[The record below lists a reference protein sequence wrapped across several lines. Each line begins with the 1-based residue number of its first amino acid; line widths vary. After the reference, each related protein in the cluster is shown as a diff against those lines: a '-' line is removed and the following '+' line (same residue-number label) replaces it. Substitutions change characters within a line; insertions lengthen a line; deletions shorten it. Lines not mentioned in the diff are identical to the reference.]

1 MFSIEIIPRHSVG
14 VHVDNL
20 TIVGITQPAPVLCH
34 VLRHVYRDHQ
44 PVRPGAVHPGQGRRH
59 GLEIVAQAH
68 RQATEHQAR
77 VVEKQTVDRLW
88 QGPQYQPGHG
98 VTDADEADQV
108 TPLGGGQAEDDGVI
122 LVTIK
127 SS

>member
-1 MFSIEIIPRHSVG
+1 MDNRNKPKMFSIEIIPRHSVG

-44 PVRPGAVHPGQGRRH
+44 PIRPGAVHPGQGRRH

-68 RQATEHQAR
+68 SQATEHQAR
-77 VVEKQTVDRLW
+77 VVEKQTVDRL
-88 QGPQYQPGHG
+88 
-98 VTDADEADQV
+98 
-108 TPLGGGQAEDDGVI
+108 
-122 LVTIK
+122 
-127 SS
+127 